1 MRGWLEAFMWGF
13 VVFGAAYII
22 YLFATEVLR

>member
-13 VVFGAAYII
+13 VVCGTAYII